1 MCAYLLLVPLLS
13 GLVANA
19 RVKDQRI
26 PVTVL
31 TGFLGSGKTTLLN
44 HLLTKQHGKRLAVIE
59 NEFGEARAHAW
70 SLKPAGAE
78 PARGF
83 TALAS
88 LSPKVGIDD
97 ALLGK
102 NAREEAE
109 PEIIEM
115 MNGCICCTVRQ
126 DLIVVL
132 KRISER
138 VNSGKLN
145 IDAVVIETTVCLF
158 CSRHVLCEHYD
169 PSVTAAAGDG
179 GPCAGRPDL
188 LCRRVGAGVLSARRD
203 RDPRRRQASL
213 LGKKSLRYQ

>member
-1 MCAYLLLVPLLS
+1 MCAFLLLVPLFS

-44 HLLTKQHGKRLAVIE
+44 HLLTKQHGKRLA
-59 NEFGEARAHAW
+59 
-70 SLKPAGAE
+70 
-78 PARGF
+78 
-83 TALAS
+83 
-88 LSPKVGIDD
+88 VGIDD

-138 VNSGKLN
+138 VSSGKLN
-145 IDAVVIETTVCLF
+145 IDAVVIETTVCLS

-169 PSVTAAAGDG
+169 PS
-179 GPCAGRPDL
+179 
-188 LCRRVGAGVLSARRD
+188 
-203 RDPRRRQASL
+203 
-213 LGKKSLRYQ
+213 